1 MPRSD
6 PRQAVPLTTKR
17 VLVAGVETSLGRT
30 VATTVSHVVRTI
42 AVVATANDPDEA
54 FATQRLARKLRGP
67 GQAIDGANDM
77 AVRVMIRQ
85 ISKEMGGLD
94 AIVLCTSPEATALL
108 TRYGGK
114 ELDRSGGGHLIVVG
128 DHKAAVEPSAK
139 RPSWILARVEPRD
152 DDEETAAAVARVI
165 AGDQLLSA

>member
-1 MPRSD
+1 VTLAD
-6 PRQAVPLTTKR
+6 
-17 VLVAGVETSLGRT
+17 AGAIV
-30 VATTVSHVVRTI
+30 

-54 FATQRLARKLRGP
+54 FATQRLARKLGGP

-77 AVRVMIRQ
+77 AVRVMVRQ

-114 ELDRSGGGHLIVVG
+114 ELDRSGGRHLIIVG
-128 DHKAAVEPSAK
+128 DSEASADVGEK
-139 RPSWILARVEPRD
+139 RPSWILVRVELRD
-152 DDEETAAAVARVI
+152 DADGTAAAVARVI
-165 AGDQLLSA
+165 AGDQLLGA